1 MKYQHS
7 HLIDPSSYDNQ
18 CLCDGIPLRCHRNSD
33 IEEFG
38 LMRLRNDWQKH
49 IGSLPSTTYGG
60 QGPQYNFTAVTIP
73 ECLPE
78 RLEIVA
84 YIMEFAFL
92 HDDLV
97 DQAEASEGLGFFEKM
112 MKEIKAGFRST
123 DRRQGSSGESRIL
136 GDIFEEMM
144 AVDSPRAK
152 QFLEY
157 WKRGVSLP
165 RDRTRFESLD
175 DYLDFRLVDSGAF
188 LLSGLITF
196 GMGLTIPPSEIDECS
211 RLTRPA
217 WAAAFLTNDVQSWE
231 KECEEYKNQI
241 KWNHTADA
249 PHMVNGVWIL
259 MRQYSINV
267 QEAIDRVFQKVKVF
281 VAEFV
286 DTVRTVHDR
295 KDLSEDS
302 RCFIEAVQH
311 MVSGNLI
318 WGISS
323 PRYHPDR
330 SLNELQVARVKHT
343 GPLHIPPVIK
353 DTKHPPAPPDEDIK
367 VVDGSKEIEES
378 AHHITRVDSHSGP
391 SPNDPI
397 PQSLGVFLT
406 QGLPTP
412 SSLPISSPSSY
423 INALPSKNIRDK
435 AADALNVWLNVPQAD
450 LSHIKRIVNMLHNA
464 SLMLDDM
471 EDGSTLR
478 RGSPAAHTI
487 FGIAQTMNSAG
498 WQVVEAT
505 REIQKLND
513 DSSIEM
519 CMEELSNMY
528 IGQGHDI
535 FWATNVVCP
544 SLDEYLKMV
553 DYKTGGL
560 FRILTRLMLAKSPT
574 PPWSDLTAI
583 ASLMGRYFQV
593 RDDYMNL
600 SSADYTKKKGFC
612 EDLDEGKFSL
622 LMIHTMQAAPE
633 VDRMLLQ
640 NLLAQRRAAGKMSM
654 AQKHL
659 ILEIMKKTGSME
671 YVAKVLEALLAEV
684 RKMVDDVDKECGI
697 ENEMMRSLLGSLG
710 VEAPLL

>member
-1 MKYQHS
+1 
-7 HLIDPSSYDNQ
+7 
-18 CLCDGIPLRCHRNSD
+18 
-33 IEEFG
+33 
-38 LMRLRNDWQKH
+38 MRLRNDWQKH

-157 WKRGVSLP
+157 WKRG
-165 RDRTRFESLD
+165 
-175 DYLDFRLVDSGAF
+175 
-188 LLSGLITF
+188 
-196 GMGLTIPPSEIDECS
+196 
-211 RLTRPA
+211 
-217 WAAAFLTNDVQSWE
+217 
-231 KECEEYKNQI
+231 
-241 KWNHTADA
+241 
-249 PHMVNGVWIL
+249 
-259 MRQYSINV
+259 
-267 QEAIDRVFQKVKVF
+267 
-281 VAEFV
+281 
-286 DTVRTVHDR
+286 
-295 KDLSEDS
+295 
-302 RCFIEAVQH
+302 
-311 MVSGNLI
+311 
-318 WGISS
+318 
-323 PRYHPDR
+323 
-330 SLNELQVARVKHT
+330 
-343 GPLHIPPVIK
+343 
-353 DTKHPPAPPDEDIK
+353 
-367 VVDGSKEIEES
+367 
-378 AHHITRVDSHSGP
+378 
-391 SPNDPI
+391 
-397 PQSLGVFLT
+397 
-406 QGLPTP
+406 
-412 SSLPISSPSSY
+412 PISSPSSY

-519 CMEELSNMY
+519 CMEELINMY